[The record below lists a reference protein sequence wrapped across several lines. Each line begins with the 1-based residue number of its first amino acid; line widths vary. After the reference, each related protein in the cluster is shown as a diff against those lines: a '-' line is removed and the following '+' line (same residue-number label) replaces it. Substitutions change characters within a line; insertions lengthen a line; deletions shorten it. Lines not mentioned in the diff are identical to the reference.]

1 MKTPYTLTNSDL
13 TFANAYADISPHPEE
28 LIQQVITQLMA
39 IEGNGPRSTE
49 IAAAYC
55 VWNCGV
61 EYGKSLPDAEP
72 DDDVQDEFQP
82 RGYIPMPHPG
92 DDMSKPPDNVIE
104 LSDTLTLC
112 DHQNPKNGRFG
123 FWLYDKTRGMNLAMR
138 AKTERDAFVEALT
151 YYQNR
156 LGSVEYDYQEL
167 KHKVDVF
174 VGQFTEEEEE

>member
-1 MKTPYTLTNSDL
+1 MKTPYILTPSDL
-13 TFANAYADISPHPEE
+13 AFASAYADISPHPEE

-82 RGYIPMPHPG
+82 RGYIPMPHSDAAFWRLRWILTRPSVRV
-92 DDMSKPPDNVIE
+92 DMEP
-104 LSDTLTLC
+104 
-112 DHQNPKNGRFG
+112 
-123 FWLYDKTRGMNLAMR
+123 
-138 AKTERDAFVEALT
+138 
-151 YYQNR
+151 
-156 LGSVEYDYQEL
+156 
-167 KHKVDVF
+167 
-174 VGQFTEEEEE
+174 